1 MRSTWPRSVQRCSRR
16 RRRRSEARRQALIDQ
31 GRQKEEA
38 ACVVDDTSGAVLS
51 SRKGEPCAGASS
63 VAATGTSSSVVLGLV
78 LGLGLGVPLCLLCVG
93 MLIFC
98 GRRRKR
104 EAPAAPQ
111 IVQLTVLPP
120 AGEGEDHGRA
130 SIGRAYY
137 ERRGVTMAE
146 AATNQ
151 L

>member
-1 MRSTWPRSVQRCSRR
+1 MRSTWPRSAQRCSRP

-38 ACVVDDTSGAVLS
+38 ACLDDTSGAVLS

-111 IVQLTVLPP
+111 IVLPP